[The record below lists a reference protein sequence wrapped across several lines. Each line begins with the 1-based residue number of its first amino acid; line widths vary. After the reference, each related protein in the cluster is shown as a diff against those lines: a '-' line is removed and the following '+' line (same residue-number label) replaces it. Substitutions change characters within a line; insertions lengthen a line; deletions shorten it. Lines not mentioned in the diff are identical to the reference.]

1 MELRTPTKTVL
12 YSIEEAIKS
21 YRRFSQKNI
30 SRLIPGITVDQV
42 LILIIISDEKELT
55 QMEIADRV
63 FKDYASI
70 TRIINLM
77 VINGYLVKEDHK
89 QDRRRSMLQVTSKGK
104 SVIKTLGPVIEHNRR
119 TALAGL
125 GEEEIMQLYTT
136 LKKITANCSPKD

>member
-1 MELRTPTKTVL
+1 MQLNTPTKTVL

-42 LILIIISDEKELT
+42 LILIIIHDEKELT
-55 QMEIADRV
+55 QMEIANKV

-70 TRIINLM
+70 TRTINLM
-77 VINGYLVKEDHK
+77 VSNGYLEKEDYER
-89 QDRRRSMLQVTSKGK
+89 DRRRSMLQITSKGK
-104 SVIKTLGPVIEHNRR
+104 SVIKTLGPVIEYNRQ

-125 GEEEIMQLYTT
+125 KEDEIQQLYTL
-136 LKKITANCSPKD
+136 LKKITANCSSED

>member
-1 MELRTPTKTVL
+1 MQLNTPTKTVL

-42 LILIIISDEKELT
+42 LILIIIHDEKELT
-55 QMEIADRV
+55 QMEIANKV

-70 TRIINLM
+70 TRTINLM
-77 VINGYLVKEDHK
+77 VSNGYLVKEDYER
-89 QDRRRSMLQVTSKGK
+89 DRRRSMLQITSKGK
-104 SVIKTLGPVIEHNRR
+104 SVIKTLGPVIEYNRQ

-125 GEEEIMQLYTT
+125 KEDEIQQLYTL
-136 LKKITANCSPKD
+136 LKKITANCSSED